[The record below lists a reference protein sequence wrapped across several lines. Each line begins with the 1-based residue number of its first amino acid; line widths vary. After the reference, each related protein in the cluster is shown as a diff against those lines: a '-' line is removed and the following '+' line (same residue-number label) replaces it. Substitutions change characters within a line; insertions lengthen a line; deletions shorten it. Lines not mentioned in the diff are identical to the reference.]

1 MRALLKITLILAAVA
16 LVAGS
21 MFYFAKTRLD
31 PPRFSMG
38 EGDFAALVGRNI
50 KTMSHQRIQD
60 NVDAQLFKTR
70 HLIGFL
76 DDNRL
81 LTTTQSDSLKA
92 VMLSTYTPAF
102 VDWCDHCFH
111 APTWYD
117 EELKQMRRQIGYVKG
132 VLDSRGKRM
141 LSPGTK
147 DRLMLDRVSG
157 VVERYDT
164 ACQIARNQ
172 DFVSLDN
179 SRRKMEKVS
188 RYKTDRYLRNN
199 VRLMHDLD
207 SMGIWL
213 EDSHY
218 QHLEARVE
226 HMGQYRWMEEDEF
239 DALYQKVEGEID
251 EYDEH
256 AAVLYGRTHNVSGL
270 RRELEEHAEDAKD
283 YYNRQS
289 FFDNFPFNIF

>member
-1 MRALLKITLILAAVA
+1 MRALLKILLILAAVA

-38 EGDFAALVGRNI
+38 QGQHVMQVGRNI
-50 KTMSHQRIQD
+50 KTMSHQRMQD

-81 LTTTQSDSLKA
+81 LTSAQSDSLKA
-92 VMLSTYTPAF
+92 AMLSTYTPAF
-102 VDWCDHCFH
+102 VEWCDHCFR

-141 LSPGTK
+141 LSSGTK
-147 DRLMLDRVSG
+147 DRSMLDRVTD
-157 VVERYDT
+157 VVARYDT
-164 ACQIARNQ
+164 ACQITRSH
-172 DFVSLDN
+172 DFVSMDN
-179 SRRKMEKVS
+179 SRRKMEKVK

-199 VRLMHDLD
+199 VQLMHNLD

-213 EDSHY
+213 ENGHY
-218 QHLEARVE
+218 QHLEARVG
-226 HMGQYRWMEEDEF
+226 HMDQYRWMDEDEF
-239 DALYQKVEGEID
+239 DTLYEKVEGEID
-251 EYDEH
+251 EYDEY
-256 AAVLYGRTHNVSGL
+256 AAVVYGRTHSVSTL
-270 RRELEEHAEDAKD
+270 RRELREHAEEAKD